1 MSKPLIH
8 NRRGFVPASKVV
20 SAAGESLRAIKEADG
35 LSWKDM
41 GEALGKSEDQISKY
55 ALGTA
60 EMPMTSVFRAI
71 DLWNGRFANPVLS
84 LFGQH
89 ISDNISNSSDIHVGK
104 VSLVE
109 LLLLLERALLDGEI
123 DDPEIDAMAS
133 TVESAGALIDGLR
146 DRVAVRREAKAAL
159 RIVKEG

>member
-1 MSKPLIH
+1 MSAPLIH
-8 NRRGFVPASKVV
+8 RRSGFVPASKMVNV
-20 SAAGESLRAIKEADG
+20 AGESLRAIKEADD

-60 EMPMTSVFRAI
+60 EMPMTTVFRAM
-71 DLWNGRFANPVLS
+71 DVWNGRFANPVLS
-84 LFGQH
+84 LFGLH
-89 ISDNISNSSDIHVGK
+89 ISENVASKGSVQSGK

-109 LLLLLERALLDGEI
+109 LLLLLERALVDGEI
-123 DDPEIDAMAS
+123 DDAEIDAMAA
-133 TVESAGALIDGLR
+133 TVESAGAMIDQLR
-146 DRVAVRREAKAAL
+146 DRVAARREAKAEL